1 VTTVQGYNP
10 RTGEPY
16 GDPLEAT
23 SDTEVD
29 RLCEAAHSA
38 YEIWSGWSAE
48 DRARVLDL
56 VADRLDESSE
66 TLINVAD
73 SETALGVPR
82 LTTELKRTTNQLRMF
97 ADVLREGSYVD
108 AMIDSPD
115 MDIIPPR
122 PDVRR
127 VLRPIG
133 VIAVFSASNF
143 PFALSTVG
151 SDTASALAAGC
162 AVVVKGHSAHPNTTH
177 ETGRI
182 VAGALTEG
190 GAPEGLFSVIHG
202 TQSGVRLVQHPLV
215 KAAGFTGSIGGGR
228 ALYDL
233 ANSRPDPIPFYG
245 ELGSVNPT
253 VILPQAA
260 ADRPAE
266 IAKGFAQ
273 SVTMGVGQFCTNP
286 GLVFAPS
293 SIVDELGK
301 AVTESNGGAMLNER
315 MCDSYRS
322 HVEALSTNDLV
333 SLVATGSAPEEAW
346 AGKPALFAV
355 PLETFTANLEKLTEE
370 NFGPSGIVV
379 TYTDVTDLLPVLAKL
394 PGTLTGTVHASPAEH
409 KEATAVAAELRK
421 IAGRLIYNGWPTGIA
436 LAWAMQHGGPWPA
449 TTNAI
454 HTSIGVPGIYRWLV
468 PVTYQTWPD
477 ELLPPE
483 LQDANPLGINRRRDG
498 VLGKH

>member
-1 VTTVQGYNP
+1 MTVQGYNP
-10 RTGEPY
+10 RTGQPY
-16 GDPLEAT
+16 GDPLPVT

-38 YEIWSGWSAE
+38 HLAWSGWTAE
-48 DRARVLDL
+48 ARARVLDL
-56 VADRLDESSE
+56 VADRLDGESDA
-66 TLINVAD
+66 LIAVAD
-73 SETALGVPR
+73 AETALGVPR

-108 AMIDSPD
+108 AMIDSPNT
-115 MDIIPPR
+115 DIIPPR

-127 VLRPIG
+127 VLRPLG

-162 AVVVKGHSAHPNTTH
+162 SVVVKGHSAHPNTTH
-177 ETGRI
+177 ETGR
-182 VAGALTEG
+182 VVTAALSEG
-190 GAPEGLFSVIHG
+190 GAPDGLFSVVYG
-202 TQSGVRLVQHPLV
+202 TQSGIRLVQHPVV

-253 VILPQAA
+253 VVLPAA
-260 ADRPAE
+260 AAERPSE
-266 IAKGFAQ
+266 IAAGFAQ

-301 AVTESNGGAMLNER
+301 AVTDSTGGAMLNER

-322 HVEALSTNDLV
+322 AVDTLSDSDLV
-333 SLVATGSAPEEAW
+333 SLVATGSAPGDAW
-346 AGKPALFAV
+346 AGKPALFSV
-355 PLETFTANLEKLTEE
+355 PLETFEANLEKLTEE
-370 NFGPSGIVV
+370 NFGPSALVV
-379 TYTDVTDLLPVLAKL
+379 TYSDVADVLPVLSRL
-394 PGTLTGTVHASPAEH
+394 PGTLTGTVHAQPSENSDA
-409 KEATAVAAELRK
+409 AAVADELRK

-449 TTNAI
+449 TTNAS
-454 HTSIGVPGIYRWLV
+454 HTSIGVPGIYRWLA

-483 LQDANPLGINRRRDG
+483 LQNDNPLGITRRRDG

>member
-1 VTTVQGYNP
+1 MTVQGYNP
-10 RTGEPY
+10 RTGQPY
-16 GDPLEAT
+16 GDPLAAT

-29 RLCEAAHSA
+29 RLCEATHTA
-38 YEIWSGWSAE
+38 YLTWSGWTAA

-56 VADRLDESSE
+56 VADRLDEQSE
-66 TLINVAD
+66 TLIGVAD
-73 SETALGVPR
+73 AETALGVPR
-82 LTTELKRTTNQLRMF
+82 LTGELKRTTNQLRMF

-108 AMIDSPD
+108 AMIDSPN
-115 MDIIPPR
+115 MDIVPPR

-127 VLRPIG
+127 VLQPLG

-177 ETGRI
+177 TTAE
-182 VAGALTEG
+182 VVSAALSEG
-190 GAPEGLFSVIHG
+190 GAPGGLFSVVHG
-202 TQSGVRLVQHPLV
+202 TPAGVRLVQHPQV

-233 ANSRPDPIPFYG
+233 ANARPDPIPFYG

-253 VILPQAA
+253 VILPAA
-260 ADRPAE
+260 AAERSQE
-266 IAKGFAQ
+266 IAAGFAQ

-286 GLVFAPS
+286 GLIFAPA

-301 AVTESNGGAMLNER
+301 AVTDSNGGAMLNER

-322 HVEALSTNDLV
+322 AVDTLSHSDLV
-333 SLVATGSAPEEAW
+333 SLVATGSAPDDAW
-346 AGKPALFAV
+346 AGKPALFSV
-355 PLETFTANLEKLTEE
+355 PLETFEANLEKLTEE
-370 NFGPSGIVV
+370 NFGPSALVV
-379 TYTDVTDLLPVLAKL
+379 TYSTVADVLPVLAKL
-394 PGTLTGTVHASPAEH
+394 PGTLTGTVHAQPTENAD
-409 KEATAVAAELRK
+409 ATAVAAQLRR

-449 TTNAI
+449 TTNAS
-454 HTSIGVPGIYRWLV
+454 HTSIGVPGIYRWLA

-483 LQDANPLGINRRRDG
+483 LRDANPLGITRRRDG
-498 VLGKH
+498 VLGNH